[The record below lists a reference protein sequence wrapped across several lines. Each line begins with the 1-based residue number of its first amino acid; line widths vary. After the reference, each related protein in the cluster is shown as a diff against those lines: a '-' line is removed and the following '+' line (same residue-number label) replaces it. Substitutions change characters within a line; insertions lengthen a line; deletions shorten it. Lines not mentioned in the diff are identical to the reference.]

1 MRSVRTVRRWHKEER
16 AGLPRPKRGRPPATA
31 GARLR
36 ALREVCR
43 EFRRQTSPAGE
54 AAIFAAVAERGVTRR
69 QVRDALRRLKR
80 RRLRR
85 AARVAAAHRTSVQP
99 LATNALVGQDATFC
113 GRDDEGNKR
122 WAEVQR
128 DVASTKTVGLA
139 CGPDPGATPG
149 PPPEA

>member
-1 MRSVRTVRRWHKEER
+1 M
-16 AGLPRPKRGRPPATA
+16 
-31 GARLR
+31 
-36 ALREVCR
+36 
-43 EFRRQTSPAGE
+43 
-54 AAIFAAVAERGVTRR
+54 
-69 QVRDALRRLKR
+69 
-80 RRLRR
+80 
-85 AARVAAAHRTSVQP
+85 QP